1 MLRVMLIF
9 LFLAGPGLAET
20 PCGRDASCSVSGGDY
35 HMIFPPDWDGSSRLP
50 ALIWYHGHNS
60 SAASVFRSRGLIDTF
75 VENGYL
81 LIAPNG
87 AQLPGRKTRAW
98 PARLD
103 GRERR
108 DDVAFTL
115 AVLDDAEAR
124 APIDTSRVFVAGF
137 SAGGSMA
144 WLMACH
150 AAERFA
156 GFASVSGAHR
166 RPVPEAECPSGPF
179 RLIQI
184 HGFADKQVPFEG
196 RGIRDWHQGDLF
208 ESLSLARS
216 TNACRSNPDT
226 INIGDAFRCRGWQD
240 SCATGAL
247 RMCIHDG
254 GHGLPRGWTDLARAF
269 FEAE

>member
-1 MLRVMLIF
+1 MLRFALLL
-9 LFLAGPGLAET
+9 LFLAGKGMADT
-20 PCGRDASCSVSGGDY
+20 PCGQGASCPVAGGDY
-35 HMIFPPDWDGSSRLP
+35 HLIFPADWDGSRKLP

-60 SAASVFRSRGLIDTF
+60 SAAAVFRSRGLIKSF
-75 VENGYL
+75 VEQGYL

-98 PARLD
+98 PARKD

-108 DDVAFTL
+108 NDIEFTL
-115 AVLDDAEAR
+115 AVLDDAQAR
-124 APIDTSRVFVAGF
+124 VSIDPDKIYVAGF

-150 AAERFA
+150 AADRFA
-156 GFASVSGAHR
+156 GFASVSGALR
-166 RPVPEAECPSGPF
+166 RPVPDAQCPSGPF

-208 ESLSLARS
+208 ESFALARE
-216 TNACRSNPDT
+216 TNACRSNPDGIEMT
-226 INIGDAFRCRGWQD
+226 DTFRCRDWSS
-240 SCATGAL
+240 SCAKGAL

-254 GHGLPRGWTDLARAF
+254 GHGLPKGWTDLARDF
-269 FEAE
+269 FEGR